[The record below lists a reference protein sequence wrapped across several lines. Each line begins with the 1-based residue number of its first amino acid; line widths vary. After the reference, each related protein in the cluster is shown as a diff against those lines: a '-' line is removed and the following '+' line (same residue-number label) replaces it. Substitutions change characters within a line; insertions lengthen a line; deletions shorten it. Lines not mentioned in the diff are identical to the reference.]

1 MSQGWTLEAAVAFWR
16 QHYRGDPE
24 PVWDRLA
31 AAEAF
36 ILDHRP
42 LTCREADVLLEV
54 LVEQGPDG
62 RGDGRDRR
70 ALRQLH
76 AFVRDLQTSEAVA
89 AWA

>member
-1 MSQGWTLEAAVAFWR
+1 MSQGWTLEAAIAFWR
-16 QHYRGDPE
+16 QHYRGDTE
-24 PVWDRLA
+24 IVWERLA

-36 ILDHRP
+36 ILDHKPR
-42 LTCREADVLLEV
+42 TCREADVLLEV

-76 AFVRDLQTSEAVA
+76 AFVRNLQALEAVA
-89 AWA
+89 A